1 VNPNSR
7 QQTVELFNE
16 VCSILTP
23 PDKISVTE
31 WADRFRYL
39 PQEAAAEPGKY
50 SSRRTPFAR
59 EIMNAVSDP
68 HIRRVVVKAASQV
81 SKTEIILNS
90 ILYFACVDPAPMLW
104 VLPRE
109 DDAKSYSLERLD
121 PSIRDTPE
129 AKAVFADTNDRK
141 HYKVQYKAFKGGYI
155 ALVSSEVPA
164 ALAGRPIRVLLMD
177 EIDRFPI
184 SAGKEGDPVE
194 IASARTRTFW
204 NRKEIL
210 TSSPT
215 VEGTSRIEDAYQ
227 DSTMEQWYIPCPNAA
242 CRHYQT
248 LDFWRLKFET
258 LKHKCEKCEKSFDQV
273 EWQANNL
280 FGEWRAARKLDKYGR
295 KLTARGFHLSALVSP
310 YAQWSEMVHKYVEAK
325 KLSDQ
330 GDVTKSIA
338 FHNTW
343 LGESWKENYS
353 RIGSDDLYD
362 RREEY
367 SAELP
372 DEVSYLS
379 AGIDTQDDRVE
390 CTVYGWG
397 VDHECWGIEH
407 IKLFWD
413 TTADIAVEGGVWS
426 QLSEFLSRDFEYG
439 DGVRRKIDR
448 VFIDSGGRSTSK
460 VYEFTR
466 NQTPRLFPSKG
477 SSIPG
482 CPIIKTIS
490 RTSQTRQPLVLIGT
504 DTAKAELTVRLQVP
518 VPGPGSVHYPKLAN
532 GNPAKGFDEGFFV
545 ALTNEAPRP
554 RLVNGA
560 KRIYWTKI
568 NDHESNEAWDCFV
581 LAKAA
586 LVHAENQGVRLNNMS
601 RPRSGDAPKQLPKWQ
616 TNVPAAPVRPLPVQP
631 VTTPLT
637 NPAATAGQAAPAEPK
652 FVPKWRQN

>member
-7 QQTVELFNE
+7 QNTVELFNE

-90 ILYFACVDPAPMLW
+90 ILYFAAVDPCPMLW

-129 AKAVFADTNDRK
+129 AKAVFVDPSDRK
-141 HYKVQYKAFKGGYI
+141 RYKVQYKAFKGGYI
-155 ALVSSEVPA
+155 ALVSSEVPS
-164 ALAGRPIRVLLMD
+164 ALAGRPVRVLLMD

-227 DSTMEQWYIPCPNAA
+227 ESTMEEWFVPCPDAA

-248 LDFWRLKFET
+248 LSFWRLDFKT
-258 LKHKCEKCEKSFDQV
+258 LKHKCAKCEKSFDQV

-280 FGEWRAARKLDKYGR
+280 FGEWRGARTVDRYGR
-295 KLTARGFHLSALVSP
+295 KLTARGFHLSSMVSP
-310 YAQWSEMVHKYVEAK
+310 YAQWSEMVQKYQEAK
-325 KLSDQ
+325 KLADQ
-330 GDVTKSIA
+330 GDITRSQV

-343 LGESWKENYS
+343 LGECWKENFS

-367 SAELP
+367 PAELP
-372 DEVSYLS
+372 DEVVYLT
-379 AGIDTQDDRVE
+379 AGVDTQDDRIE
-390 CTVYGWG
+390 CTVYGFG
-397 VDHECWGIEH
+397 HDHECWGIEH
-407 IKLFWD
+407 IKLLGD
-413 TTADIAVEGGVWS
+413 TTADITIPGGVWS
-426 QLSEFLSRDFEYG
+426 QLAEFLDRDFAYG
-439 DGVRRKIDR
+439 DGVTRKIDR
-448 VFIDSGGRSTSK
+448 VFQDSGGHSTSK

-466 NQTPRLFPSKG
+466 HKTPRLFPSKG

-482 CPIIKTIS
+482 CPIIKTIT

-504 DTAKAELTVRLQVP
+504 DTAKAELSVRLQVP

-532 GNPAKGFDEGFFV
+532 GNPVKGFDEGFFV

-554 RLVNGA
+554 RLLNGT
-560 KRIYWTKI
+560 KRIIWSKI
-568 NDHESNEAWDCFV
+568 NDHEPNEAWDCFV

-586 LVHAENQGVRLNNMS
+586 LTHAENQGLRLNSMS
-601 RPRSGDAPKQLPKWQ
+601 RPRGGNAPKFVPKWQ
-616 TNVPAAPVRPLPVQP
+616 TNEQEPVTRLMPVQT
-631 VTTPLT
+631 VTTAST
-637 NPAATAGQAAPAEPK
+637 NATTTAGQPAPEPK
-652 FVPKWRQN
+652 FVPKWRTN